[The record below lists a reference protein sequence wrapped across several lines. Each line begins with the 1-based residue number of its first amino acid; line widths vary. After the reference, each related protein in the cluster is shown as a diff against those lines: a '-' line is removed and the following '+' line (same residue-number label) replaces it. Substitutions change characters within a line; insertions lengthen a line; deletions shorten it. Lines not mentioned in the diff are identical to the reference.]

1 MTSQPILLILLLVF
15 GGVLCNNTGD
25 ETTVEIKEIIFSI
38 ESLLNFVEKYYYQM
52 NLDGVLGIT
61 LAQGKFYFV

>member
-1 MTSQPILLILLLVF
+1 MMSQPILLILLLVF